1 MPIDHFSLIAGLY
14 DRAAQFTV
22 TEPLIGLL
30 SLSPNNVLLDAGGGT
45 GRVAAA
51 LCNMVREAVVV
62 DLSRGMLRRAADKG
76 LATVCAPAECLPF
89 PSGTFDR
96 VIMMD
101 ALHHVLDQGQ
111 TAGELWRVLSP
122 GGRLLIVEPDI
133 HQFAVKLIAFGEKIL
148 LMRSHFLSGEKIA
161 AFFGNQDAN
170 TRVVYSDHNVI
181 ILIEN
186 AR

>member
-1 MPIDHFSLIAGLY
+1 MPFDHFNLIAGLY

-30 SLSPNNVLLDAGGGT
+30 SLSPNSVLLDAGGGT

-51 LCNMVREAVVV
+51 LRNMVREAVVV
-62 DLSRGMLRRAADKG
+62 DLSHSMLRRAADKG
-76 LATVCAPAECLPF
+76 LATTCAPAECLPF

-96 VIMMD
+96 VIMLD
-101 ALHHVLDQGQ
+101 ALHHVLDQSR

-133 HQFAVKLIAFGEKIL
+133 NQFAVKLIAFMEKIL
-148 LMRSHFLSGEKIA
+148 LMRSHFLAGGKIA
-161 AFFGNQDAN
+161 ALFEDRDVQA
-170 TRVVYSDHNVI
+170 RVVYSDHNVI
-181 ILIEN
+181 VQIEK

>member
-1 MPIDHFSLIAGLY
+1 MPFDHFNLIAGLY

-30 SLSPNNVLLDAGGGT
+30 SLSPNSVLLDAGGGT
-45 GRVAAA
+45 GRIAAA
-51 LCNMVREAVVV
+51 LRNMVREAVVV

-76 LATVCAPAECLPF
+76 LEAVRAPAERLPF

-96 VIMMD
+96 VIMLD

-133 HQFAVKLIAFGEKIL
+133 NQFAVKLIAFMEKIL
-148 LMRSHFLSGEKIA
+148 LMRSHFLAGEKIA
-161 AFFGNQDAN
+161 AFFENRDVQA
-170 TRVVYSDHNVI
+170 RVVYSDHNVI
-181 ILIEN
+181 VLIEK

>member
-14 DRAAQFTV
+14 DRAAQFTI
-22 TEPLIGLL
+22 TEPLVELL
-30 SLSPNNVLLDAGGGT
+30 SLSPNNILLDAGGGT

-51 LCNMVREAVVV
+51 LRNMVREAVVV
-62 DLSRGMLRRAADKG
+62 DLSHGMLRRAADKG

-89 PSGTFDR
+89 PPGTFDR

-111 TAGELWRVLSP
+111 TARELWRVLSP

-133 HQFAVKLIAFGEKIL
+133 NQFAVKLIAFMEKIL
-148 LMRSHFLSGEKIA
+148 LMRSHFLAGEKIA
-161 AFFGNQDAN
+161 AFFENRNVQA
-170 TRVVYSDHNVI
+170 RVVYFDHNVI
-181 ILIEN
+181 VLIEKV
-186 AR
+186 R